1 MKRIGL
7 TGGIGSGKTCV
18 SKVFQT
24 LGIPIFN
31 ADKIAK
37 EYMQSS
43 DELKEAIKELFGNNV
58 IKKGILQNKILA
70 EIVFNDNEK
79 LIQLN
84 RLVHPFV
91 LEIFDKW
98 QKKQNAFF
106 VLKEAAILFESG
118 AYKKL
123 DAVICVSAPMRVK
136 IERVM
141 KRDNCTK
148 KEVLKRMNNQMA
160 ENEKE
165 KLSDFVI
172 LNDGKERLLPQIL
185 DIFDRINNLQES
197 IH

>member
-43 DELKEAIKELFGNNV
+43 DKLKEAIKELFGNNV

-148 KEVLKRMNNQMA
+148 KEVLKRMNNQMV

>member
-7 TGGIGSGKTCV
+7 TGGIGAGKTCV
-18 SKVFQT
+18 SKVFQK
-24 LGIPIFN
+24 LGISIFN

-58 IKKGILQNKILA
+58 FKKGILQSKILA
-70 EIVFNDNEK
+70 EIVFNDYEK

-98 QKKQNAFF
+98 QKKQNAPF

-148 KEVLKRMNNQMA
+148 KEVLKRMNNQMP

-185 DIFDRINNLQES
+185 DIFDKINNLQES

>member
-43 DELKEAIKELFGNNV
+43 DKLKEAIKEIFGNNV

-148 KEVLKRMNNQMA
+148 KEVLKRMNNQMV

>member
-43 DELKEAIKELFGNNV
+43 DKLKEAIKELFGNNV

-148 KEVLKRMNNQMA
+148 KKVLKRMNNQMP

>member
-18 SKVFQT
+18 SKVFQK

-43 DELKEAIKELFGNNV
+43 DKLKEAIKEIFGNNV

-148 KEVLKRMNNQMA
+148 KEVLKRMNNQMV

>member
-18 SKVFQT
+18 SKVFQK

-43 DELKEAIKELFGNNV
+43 DKLKEAIKELFGNNV

-148 KEVLKRMNNQMA
+148 KKVLKRMNNQMP